1 MSRMIYAVLLLAF
14 THNAVAEESK
24 FNPYPAHRHLPH
36 QILDGTHA
44 QTPILVMTRK
54 NSAEKLS
61 GEFRSPLRALWD
73 EPTENTS
80 CQTIVF
86 PETGRR
92 MTVVGNTVKSELS
105 SSSDYHA
112 LNPTFDSG
120 TEASKWLMQLFI
132 HVNDLDEMLADVPL
146 DRSGQQDCV
155 AWNALLVA
163 QSLLVAQEVNGHP
176 ASTLASN
183 QAVAK

>member
-1 MSRMIYAVLLLAF
+1 MR
-14 THNAVAEESK
+14 
-24 FNPYPAHRHLPH
+24 
-36 QILDGTHA
+36 
-44 QTPILVMTRK
+44 
-54 NSAEKLS
+54 

-92 MTVVGNTVKSELS
+92 MTVIGNTVKSELS
-105 SSSDYHA
+105 SSRDHRT

-120 TEASKWLMQLFI
+120 IEASKWLMQLFI
-132 HVNDLDEMLADVPL
+132 HVNDLDEMLAEVPL
-146 DRSGQQDCV
+146 DRSGRQDCV

-163 QSLLVAQEVNGHP
+163 QSLLVAQEIIGHP
-176 ASTLASN
+176 APTLVSN